1 MAARLAGR
9 GSLLFRN
16 LTNNSAACRRFVA
29 SKESGF
35 SSKSTTVPFLFG
47 ATLGI
52 GSVLGGLH
60 MAKRYTFV
68 GNMLGAFTQPLYA
81 AKKVNLN
88 GLHN

>member
-1 MAARLAGR
+1 M
-9 GSLLFRN
+9 FRN
-16 LTNNSAACRRFVA
+16 LTKNSAAGRRFVA
-29 SKESGF
+29 SKTSGF

-47 ATLGI
+47 ATLGL

-60 MAKRYTFV
+60 IAKKYIFV
-68 GNMLGAFTQPLYA
+68 GNMPGVFAQPLYA